1 MNQKGKSVLD
11 DYDEEMMTFDEYL
24 KIQSR
29 AERRLKPLRG
39 DLTTEFFD
47 YIQKINKIR
56 TSVMEREVEKI
67 LDTEDRYNDEDPNED
82 IKVNLTDKG
91 LNDYKWKNMFS
102 LNEYQNFFL
111 DEIKGKISS
120 VNYRAMLKRFRQI
133 SKICF
138 ASGKINFSSIA
149 NNLGDY

>member
-1 MNQKGKSVLD
+1 
-11 DYDEEMMTFDEYL
+11 MTFDEYL

-67 LDTEDRYNDEDPNED
+67 SSELERNKINNN
-82 IKVNLTDKG
+82 IVFDKT
-91 LNDYKWKNMFS
+91 LI
-102 LNEYQNFFL
+102 LNEIKNLKKEVDIDNNDANSANFL
-111 DEIKGKISS
+111 I
-120 VNYRAMLKRFRQI
+120 
-133 SKICF
+133 
-138 ASGKINFSSIA
+138 
-149 NNLGDY
+149 NNLSRWKTIITGMSTLKKKKIKTLIK